1 MKYEI
6 TAEVLAT
13 DTVLVEWL
21 ATHCVGE
28 NMGTVVCYAD
38 ISMDTV
44 QVGRQAQLSDGRLVH
59 IGHSSPNQ
67 GNPGTR
73 FVTVLAPQPEA
84 GASPQKPKAA
94 SPSM

>member
-1 MKYEI
+1 MKHEI
-6 TAEVLAT
+6 TAEVLAK

-21 ATHCVGE
+21 ATHGAGE

-44 QVGRQAQLSDGRLVH
+44 QVGRQARLSDGRLVH

-67 GNPGTR
+67 GYAGTR
-73 FVTVLAPQPEA
+73 FVTVLAPQPDA
-84 GASPQKPKAA
+84 GMSSQKPKSA
-94 SPSM
+94 SLGM